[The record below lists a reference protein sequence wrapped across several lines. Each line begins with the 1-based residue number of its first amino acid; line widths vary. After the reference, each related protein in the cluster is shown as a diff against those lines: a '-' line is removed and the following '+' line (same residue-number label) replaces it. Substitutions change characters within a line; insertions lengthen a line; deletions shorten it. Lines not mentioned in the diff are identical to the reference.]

1 MKLADVVLESICYP
15 LRERKQ
21 CRDVN
26 TVRILNASIIFTHKT
41 QNFFQAA
48 LELALSVADPD
59 AVTRYIE
66 RGVTMTFGDDL
77 LLDFADS
84 WKFDDGL
91 RYTNVRHP

>member
-1 MKLADVVLESICYP
+1 MLSVEGEEAVQGCQCGKNFERFNHFHTQSTKL
-15 LRERKQ
+15 
-21 CRDVN
+21 
-26 TVRILNASIIFTHKT
+26 
-41 QNFFQAA
+41 FQAA

-84 WKFDDGL
+84 WKLDDGL